1 MTATGPPTV
10 PHPVLTKYYRSADER
25 RPFVTALFDA
35 TARRLSARNAQVE
48 LLMRYYWHTINECV
62 SPDTVLDV
70 LTSTGFVGVERRLRG
85 GLLSEYIGLK
95 PAR

>member
-1 MTATGPPTV
+1 
-10 PHPVLTKYYRSADER
+10 
-25 RPFVTALFDA
+25 
-35 TARRLSARNAQVE
+35 
-48 LLMRYYWHTINECV
+48 MRYYWHTINECV